1 VDDSGSYTVPTY
13 LVVFESEARARDFVE
28 SVLLEF
34 PRDVSMFVDGIS
46 VFVYDATTNGA
57 RERIMQLSRSSSATM
72 AKVVQP

>member
-1 VDDSGSYTVPTY
+1 MDDRDGYKVPTY

-46 VFVYDATTNGA
+46 VFVFDATTNGA